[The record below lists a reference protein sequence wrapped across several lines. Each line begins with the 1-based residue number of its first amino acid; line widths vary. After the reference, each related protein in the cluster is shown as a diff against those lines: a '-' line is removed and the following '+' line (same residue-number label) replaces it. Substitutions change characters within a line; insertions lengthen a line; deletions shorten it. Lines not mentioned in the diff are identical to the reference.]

1 MAIMSGEE
9 GELGEAARPRSWS
22 LRAAF
27 VERYPDLVRSLG
39 RRLGSVDR
47 AREALHDVW
56 LKLERGG
63 RLGEVRDPGAY
74 LARAAINAD
83 YQRIKT
89 RRRQETLIEG
99 NEAMLVPEA
108 AEVEDIVSW
117 RNEWHAMRR
126 AVEKLPPRRR
136 AVFIAAYGDEQPLS
150 EIAAH
155 HGVSLRTV
163 QMDLKAALEQLAWE
177 IRS

>member
-1 MAIMSGEE
+1 MSQGE
-9 GELGEAARPRSWS
+9 GGSGSTKGWS

-27 VERYPDLVRSLG
+27 VERYPDLVRALG
-39 RRLGSVDR
+39 RRLGSADR

-63 RLGEVRDPGAY
+63 RLSEVHDPSAY

-89 RRRQETLIEG
+89 HRRQEALLSG
-99 NEAMLVPEA
+99 NESLLEPEA
-108 AEVEDIVSW
+108 AEVEDIVLW
-117 RNEWHAMRR
+117 RSEWNAIRR
-126 AVEKLPPRRR
+126 KVEKLPARRR
-136 AVFIAAYGDEQPLS
+136 AIFLAAYGEELPLPQ
-150 EIAAH
+150 IAER

-177 IRS
+177 MRS